1 MEMPQ
6 LNKMTIAV
14 RVAIA
19 CLLPLIGFSVFAG
32 KDLLEKYASYSKIES
47 IATVAEAAPT
57 ISAAVHELQKER
69 GMSAGFINS
78 KGNLFADALR
88 GQRPLTDAAL
98 QKWQKQGAD
107 FARASTGTKF
117 DRDIEAAQTRLADL
131 SKTRSAVD
139 QFALTAPQAAEFYT
153 SSIANLISIIDSIS
167 DMSEEGRIIHQ
178 AIALASHVRRKEFA
192 GQERATGAIGFGAGE
207 FAPAV
212 YLNLLRVKTIQD
224 SQAATFRRNAT
235 PAQVD
240 YVQNVI
246 KGPVID
252 DLSRMREIAAN
263 APFNPGAVKSIA
275 GPQWFEV
282 SSKYIDILKDLEDR
296 LVSDFTSSVSN
307 VVDEAR
313 WGFWGLM
320 ALFMS
325 LLAITGCLAAFVAL
339 SITRPVAR
347 LVATMGELAQGHN
360 ETDVQG
366 IERGDEIGQMARA
379 VLVFRDA
386 AIEKVRLESE
396 AAEQRQAAE
405 EERARNEA
413 ARAEATQQVAKV
425 VRGLGTGLERLAH
438 GDLTYRVTDEFAEEY
453 EKVQEDFN
461 AAIGQLQETIK
472 NIALSS
478 SEVSNAASEIS
489 TSTTDLSQRTEEQAA
504 SLEETSAS
512 MEEMAATVKK
522 NAENS
527 QHANALAQST
537 QSIAGRGGAVVAQ
550 AVTAMARIE
559 ESSRRIS
566 DIISVID
573 EIARQTNLL
582 ALNAAVEAARAGEA
596 GRGFAVV
603 ASEVRSLAQRS
614 SQAAKD
620 IKDLI
625 TNSSGQVQEGVD
637 LVNKAGVSLNEIVE
651 SIKSVAEIVA
661 DIAHAS
667 AEQAAG
673 IDQINKALSQMDEV
687 TQQNSALVEE
697 NAATAKTLEDQQLA
711 MSEQVGFFRFGQ
723 AAGEV
728 SEKAEVVQISRAPA
742 AKSGAKPAI
751 ARRGRVNGGAATALA
766 AKQEWQEF

>member
-1 MEMPQ
+1 MLQ
-6 LNKMTIAV
+6 LNNMTIAV

-19 CLLPLIGFSVFAG
+19 CLLPLIGFTVFAG
-32 KDLLEKYASYSKIES
+32 KDLIEKYGSYSKIES
-47 IATVAEAAPT
+47 IATVAQAAPT
-57 ISAAVHELQKER
+57 ISAAVHELQRER

-78 KGNLFADALR
+78 KGKQFADALR

-98 QKWQKQGAD
+98 AKWQKQGAE
-107 FARASTGTKF
+107 FAGANAGTKF
-117 DRDIEAAQTRLADL
+117 ARDIEGAQAQLADL
-131 SKTRSAVD
+131 SKTRAAAD
-139 QFALTAPQAAEFYT
+139 QFSLTAPQAAEFYT
-153 SSIANLISIIDSIS
+153 SGIANLISIIDSIS
-167 DMSEEGRIIHQ
+167 DMTEDGRIIHQ
-178 AIALASHVRRKEFA
+178 AVALAAHVRRKEFA

-212 YLNLLRVKTIQD
+212 FLNVLRVKTIQD
-224 SQAATFRRNAT
+224 SQAATFTRNAT
-235 PAQVD
+235 SAQAE
-240 YVQNVI
+240 YVRNTL
-246 KGPVID
+246 KGPIVD
-252 DLSRMREIAAN
+252 ELARMREIVAN
-263 APFNPGAVKSIA
+263 APFNPAAVKTVA

-282 SSKYIDILKDLEDR
+282 SSKHIDVLKDIEDR
-296 LVSDFTSSVSN
+296 LVGDFTSVVGK

-313 WGFWGLM
+313 WGFWGLLAM
-320 ALFMS
+320 FLG

-339 SITRPVAR
+339 SITRPIAR

-360 ETDVQG
+360 DTDVQG
-366 IERGDEIGQMARA
+366 VGRGDEIGQMARA

-386 AIEKVRLESE
+386 AVEKQRLETE
-396 AAEQRQAAE
+396 AAEQRRAAE

-413 ARAEATQQVAKV
+413 ARAEAAQQVARV
-425 VRGLGTGLERLAH
+425 VKGLGAGLEQLAR
-438 GDLTYRVTDEFAEEY
+438 GDLTYRVTDEFAAEY
-453 EKVQEDFN
+453 KKIQDDFN

-504 SLEETSAS
+504 SLEQTSAS

-527 QHANALAQST
+527 QHANELAKGT
-537 QSIAGRGGAVVAQ
+537 QNIADRGGAVVAQ
-550 AVTAMARIE
+550 AVAAMARIE
-559 ESSRRIS
+559 ESSRQIS

-625 TNSSGQVQEGVD
+625 TNSSGQVREGVE

-651 SIKSVAEIVA
+651 SIKSVAAIVA
-661 DIAHAS
+661 DIANAS

-711 MSEQVGFFRFGQ
+711 MSEQVGFFRVGQ
-723 AAGEV
+723 ASAEASGEDNV
-728 SEKAEVVQISRAPA
+728 RSISEARAP
-742 AKSGAKPAI
+742 KPAPK
-751 ARRGRVNGGAATALA
+751 AAVMRRGRAGGAATAVA
-766 AKQEWQEF
+766 ADPEWQEF